1 MIYQRPMTLDEV
13 LNITNLI
20 RQMKV
25 KTTIW
30 HHFKPCQ
37 MSKVKKIKLTLPNAG
52 ENLQLLEFSYFA
64 MGYIKY

>member
-1 MIYQRPMTLDEV
+1 
-13 LNITNLI
+13 
-20 RQMKV
+20 MKV

-37 MSKVKKIKLTLPNAG
+37 MSKAKKRKLTLPNAG

-64 MGYIKY
+64 VGYIKY